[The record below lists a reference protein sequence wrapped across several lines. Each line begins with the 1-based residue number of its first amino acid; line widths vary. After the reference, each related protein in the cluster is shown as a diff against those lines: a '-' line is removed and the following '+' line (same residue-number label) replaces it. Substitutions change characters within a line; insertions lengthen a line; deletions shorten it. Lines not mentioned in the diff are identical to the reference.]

1 MPLLTVTQLK
11 VVFIIMLLFLH
22 SILGVVGCV
31 YIAIIVSIKYFL
43 IHNDDDYFKC
53 RRPNPL
59 SRLVSYSAVVTVC
72 YS

>member
-11 VVFIIMLLFLH
+11 VVVIIMLLFLH

-43 IHNDDDYFKC
+43 IHNDDDYFTC
-53 RRPNPL
+53 HRPKPL
-59 SRLVSYSAVVTVC
+59 SRLVSYSVVVTV
-72 YS
+72 Y